1 MSLRALIHK
10 ELKELLMEKTI
21 LVGVILMPLLL
32 FPTIGGILSFTMI
45 ETTRT
50 GDIETI
56 TLAVNDLDKGTY
68 SKLLVDKIKEN
79 KVEIISDEGFRS
91 LDELFDKGV
100 VAYLEIPKDFT
111 ERISEGVKSKVYVYY
126 NVKTVK
132 ISSLVSVSKISGI
145 LSNAYQSISR
155 KLAEERGVDLDFLS
169 NPIQEESNTFYRGD
183 ILNYS
188 PTIMVNTILSTVYG
202 LPLVALIVVALTATI
217 SATSIGLEKE
227 AKTLEILLTLPISR
241 LKILFAKMLASTIIA
256 LIGMFSFVAGF
267 GIYLMLAFSRIG
279 NLGELSSQ
287 GENFGVYAPTV
298 SILSL
303 SSSGA
308 VILMLTIFVA
318 MLLTMSI
325 GILVGVLAEDVRGSQ
340 QLVGAATFLPMFPA
354 FFLTAFINIDE
365 LAFPASHIMM
375 LNPYTHFFRAIDY
388 VYAGKYLEALSA
400 TAVTGLFTLVFLT
413 ISAWLFSGE
422 KLITLKVSLKKKR
435 EALER

>member
-79 KVEIISDEGFRS
+79 KVEIISAEDPRS

-111 ERISEGVKSKVYVYY
+111 ERISEGEKSKVYVYY

>member
-1 MSLRALIHK
+1 MSLRALMHK

-79 KVEIISDEGFRS
+79 KVEIISAEDPRS

-111 ERISEGVKSKVYVYY
+111 EKISEGEKSKVYVYY

>member
-79 KVEIISDEGFRS
+79 KVEIISAEDPRS

-111 ERISEGVKSKVYVYY
+111 EKISEGEKSKVYVYY